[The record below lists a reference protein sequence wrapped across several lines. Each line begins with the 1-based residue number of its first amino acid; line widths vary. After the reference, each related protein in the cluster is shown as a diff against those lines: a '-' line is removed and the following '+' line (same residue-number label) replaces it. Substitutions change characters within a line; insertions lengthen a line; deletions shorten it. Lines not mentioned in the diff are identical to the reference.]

1 MFLSILTVLVAIA
14 AGILPSDGNPDDLGV
29 VGSSPNGTYAPGIV
43 TCPAFNLTRQ
53 ASTGLSQNE
62 TNWLRLRRPNI
73 ITALESWLPQALS
86 NVPNNTFN
94 ISAYISALR
103 ANNSQVPIAGLALSG
118 GGARATLSGF
128 GAWQAFDNR
137 YPPAVAAGLRGIAQ
151 ALTYLSGL
159 SGGGNPTGGIAMSNY
174 STLQQLMSY
183 GTETANLSGSA
194 INTMKSTLETQIATG
209 FLQQIGLKAQ
219 QGFNVSASDFF
230 SFVLGEKFLFNQS
243 IAGVDV
249 PIFGRT
255 WSDIQGYGG
264 FSLGLYPM
272 PIVMANEV
280 VPPGIPNVTEFFG
293 ALLPAYN
300 SSNNTIVFS
309 QQR

>member
-1 MFLSILTVLVAIA
+1 M
-14 AGILPSDGNPDDLGV
+14 AGV
-29 VGSSPNGTYAPGIV
+29 WGSSPNGTYAPGIV

-53 ASTGLSQNE
+53 ASTGLSLNE
-62 TNWLRLRRPNI
+62 TNWLKLRRPNI
-73 ITALESWLPQALS
+73 INALESWLPQALS
-86 NVPNNTFN
+86 KIHNNTFDVTT
-94 ISAYISALR
+94 YIAALR

-137 YPPAVAAGLRGIAQ
+137 YPPAVAAGLGGIAQ
-151 ALTYLSGL
+151 ALAYLSGL

-174 STLQQLMSY
+174 STVQQLLTY
-183 GTETANLSGSA
+183 GTSRANLSGSA
-194 INTMKSTLETQIATG
+194 INSLNETVDTQISTEY
-209 FLQQIGLKAQ
+209 LDQIGLKAE

-230 SFVLGEKFLFNQS
+230 AFVLGEKFLFNQS

-264 FSLGLYPM
+264 FSQGMYPM

-280 VPPGIPNVTEFFG
+280 VPPGIPSVTEFFG

-300 SSNNTIVFS
+300 SSNNTIVPLFLEKVT
-309 QQR
+309 